1 MNMKLYLG
9 NNLEKL
15 KELEDNSVDSV
26 LSDPPYGINF
36 MGKKWDYDVPSVELW
51 KEVLRV
57 LKPGG
62 HVLSF
67 CGTRTYHRMVV
78 NMEDAGFEIRDTI
91 SWLYGNGFPKSL
103 NIGKEY
109 DKKMGNDREV
119 VGERIVDDIRGGNFI
134 NDEHKKIKIEFTKG
148 SSQYEGWGTGLKPSQ
163 EFICMARKPIC
174 EKTITENMIKWGV
187 GGINIDESRVGYGT
201 GEGRFPSNTILEC
214 ICDEVIKGEKGE
226 IKHSG
231 GQLDNTDLTHE
242 WGYKEIK
249 RTNFTDKGDIHTN
262 PNCPCYI
269 LDKQSG
275 GASRFFYVAKVSKKE
290 RNMGLDGFEEKEQLI
305 HNKFNSRDENGN
317 KIRKDGSI
325 IPPLLSK
332 NQHPTVKP
340 INLLYY
346 LVNMITP
353 KGGVVMDM
361 YMGSGTTG
369 IAARLLG
376 NDFIGMEIDENYFKI
391 AEQRINSF
399 EEYRKLLKDK

>member
-163 EFICMARKPIC
+163 EFICMARKPIS

-214 ICDEVIKGEKGE
+214 ICDEVVKGEKGE

-275 GASRFFYVAKVSKKE
+275 GGGASRFFYVAKVSKKE
-290 RNMGLDGFEEKEQLI
+290 RNMGLDGFV
-305 HNKFNSRDENGN
+305 
-317 KIRKDGSI
+317 
-325 IPPLLSK
+325 LSK